1 MMTVLGVSLPNQSV
15 SNYLDALVG
24 KIYKIL
30 PMKESNSA
38 HLQQYIEW
46 KLREMLAF
54 KSFVGI
60 VGEDPDFL
68 TLLLLLYS
76 VASQDSTTD
85 TVRHDVFEAIRLCKT
100 LSARYRSQ
108 EVMDDG

>member
-1 MMTVLGVSLPNQSV
+1 MMTTIGIAIPDQSV

-30 PMKESNSA
+30 PMRESNAA

-54 KSFVGI
+54 KAFICV

-68 TLLLLLYS
+68 TLILLLYS
-76 VASQDSTTD
+76 VASQDSTID
-85 TVRHDVFEAIRLCKT
+85 TVRHDVFEAIRLCKA
-100 LSARYRSQ
+100 LSVRYRSQ